1 MPAVSTRS
9 TFEQLVAELDA
20 AVRAGGSAQDTID
33 AVAAGVRPYLG
44 QPGLLRPDQRQ
55 SDPVAYRA
63 NLLHAADDGSWSLV
77 ALVWL
82 PGQVTPIHDHL
93 TWCVVGVHE
102 GSEFEQRFTIDGS
115 GEALVCSGETRTGVG
130 TVTGLL
136 PPGDIHRVRNDG
148 DHEAVSLHVYG
159 TDVRRNK
166 ISATRRCYDLPV
178 RGRHRRAAGE

>member
-1 MPAVSTRS
+1 MSAVSTRS
-9 TFEQLVAELDA
+9 AFEQLVADLDN
-20 AVRAGGSAQDTID
+20 AVRASGSATETVD
-33 AVAAGVRPYLG
+33 AVAAGLRSYLG
-44 QPGLLRPDQRQ
+44 RPDLLRPDQRR
-55 SDPVAYRA
+55 SDPSAYCA
-63 NLLHAADDGSWSLV
+63 NLLHAADDGAWSLV

-102 GSEFEQRFTIDGS
+102 GFESEQRFALDGS
-115 GEALVCSGETRTGVG
+115 GAALVLTGESRTGAG

-136 PPGDIHRVRNDG
+136 PPGDIHRVRNAG
-148 DHEAVSLHVYG
+148 DQEAVSLHVYG

-178 RGRHRRAAGE
+178 RPRAETA

>member
-1 MPAVSTRS
+1 MSAVSTRS
-9 TFEQLVAELDA
+9 TLEQLVTDLDN
-20 AVRAGGSAQDTID
+20 AVRMSGSSRQTIG
-33 AVAAGVRPYLG
+33 AVEAALRPFLG
-44 QPGLLRPDQRQ
+44 RVDLLQPDQRR
-55 SDPVAYRA
+55 SDPTSYRA
-63 NLLHAADDGSWSLV
+63 NLLHAAEDGAWSLV

-102 GSEFEQRFTIDGS
+102 GCEYEQRFGIAES
-115 GEALVCSGETRTGVG
+115 GEALTLTGESRSEVG
-130 TVTGLL
+130 TVCGLL

-148 DHEAVSLHVYG
+148 DRVAVSLHVYG

-178 RGRHRRAAGE
+178 R

>member
-1 MPAVSTRS
+1 MSAVSTRS
-9 TFEQLVAELDA
+9 TFEQLVAELDG
-20 AVRAGGSAQDTID
+20 AVRAGGSATDTVD
-33 AVAAGVRPYLG
+33 AVAAGLGPYLG
-44 QPGLLRPDQRQ
+44 RTDLLRPDQRR
-55 SDPVAYRA
+55 SDPTAYRA

-102 GSEFEQRFTIDGS
+102 GAEHEQRFAFADSGDALVLS
-115 GEALVCSGETRTGVG
+115 GEGRTGVG

-148 DHEAVSLHVYG
+148 DGEAVSLHVYG

-178 RGRHRRAAGE
+178 R